1 MGAFGTLGGTAYPS
15 GYYGLQHNFNVGWNQ
30 STGLL
35 GLGARLYDPQTG
47 RFINR
52 DPMGYGGGMNLYG
65 YADDDPVDGFDP
77 TGTETFSQWYYGG
90 MGGASEALDNSPFFG
105 GATAALGQ
113 AAGDYD
119 CGCGSGLAVAAA
131 GANWL
136 WSAAS
141 VALMFVGDEPGCF
154 IAGTPIQMADGSTK
168 PIEKVKTGDA
178 VVSRNARTGKTE
190 TKRVVNTIVHYHI
203 PTITLSFSSGEKI
216 VTTFELG

>member
-1 MGAFGTLGGTAYPS
+1 MGLSFDAEDRATTAGAQSMTYLPDGTRGAETDNGVTGYFIYDGAYPIAQLNSTGVVANAMDYGANGYLGVHSAGKFTSYTEDPLGNAVQSVNSSYTLSSPQYPMGAFGTLGGTAYPS

-90 MGGASEALDNSPFFG
+90 
-105 GATAALGQ
+105 
-113 AAGDYD
+113 
-119 CGCGSGLAVAAA
+119 
-131 GANWL
+131 
-136 WSAAS
+136 
-141 VALMFVGDEPGCF
+141 DE
-154 IAGTPIQMADGSTK
+154 
-168 PIEKVKTGDA
+168 
-178 VVSRNARTGKTE
+178 
-190 TKRVVNTIVHYHI
+190 RV
-203 PTITLSFSSGEKI
+203 
-216 VTTFELG
+216 